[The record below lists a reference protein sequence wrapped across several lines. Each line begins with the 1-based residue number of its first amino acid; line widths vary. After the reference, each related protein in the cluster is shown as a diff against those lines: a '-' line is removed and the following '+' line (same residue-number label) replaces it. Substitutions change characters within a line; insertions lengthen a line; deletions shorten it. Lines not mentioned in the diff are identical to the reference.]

1 MIREFTIAPEHIK
14 QGSLVTYNVQS
25 LSLQSPKV
33 LAAEVIAIAK
43 TFPINDILPLIN
55 YGHHHFG
62 ENKVQEAIEKWT
74 DIKRDFNNI
83 KLHMVGKLQT
93 NKVKF
98 AVGLFDYIH
107 SLNNIKLAKKISLEQ
122 KKLNKKI
129 KIFVQVNIGDESQ
142 KSGLAPEKINDFLS
156 ICTKELDLEI
166 IGLMCLPPYNE
177 DSSKYFKEMKK
188 LLSNTQLS
196 QLSMGMSNDY
206 LEAIDYNSTFVR
218 IGSKIFGERN

>member
-1 MIREFTIAPEHIK
+1 MHDIVNRLITIKKEI
-14 QGSLVTYNVQS
+14 QS
-25 LSLQSPKV
+25 KNSTV
-33 LAAEVIAIAK
+33 EIIAIAK
-43 TFPINDILPLIN
+43 TFPIKHILPLIN

-107 SLNNIKLAKKISLEQ
+107 SLDNIKLAKKISLEQ

-129 KIFVQVNIGDESQ
+129 KIFVQVNIGDERQ
-142 KSGLAPEKINDFLS
+142 KSGLAPDKINDFLS

>member
-1 MIREFTIAPEHIK
+1 MHDIVNRLITIKKEIQTK
-14 QGSLVTYNVQS
+14 NST
-25 LSLQSPKV
+25 
-33 LAAEVIAIAK
+33 AEIIAIAK

-107 SLNNIKLAKKISLEQ
+107 SLDNIKLAKKISLEQ

-196 QLSMGMSNDY
+196 QLSIGMSNDY

-218 IGSKIFGERN
+218 IGSKIFGERS

>member
-1 MIREFTIAPEHIK
+1 MHDIVNRLITIKKEI
-14 QGSLVTYNVQS
+14 QS
-25 LSLQSPKV
+25 KNST
-33 LAAEVIAIAK
+33 AEIIAIAK
-43 TFPINDILPLIN
+43 TFPIKHILPLIN
-55 YGHHHFG
+55 YGHYHFG

-74 DIKRDFNNI
+74 DIKKDFNNI

-107 SLNNIKLAKKISLEQ
+107 SLDNIKLAKKISLEQ

-129 KIFVQVNIGDESQ
+129 KIFIQVNIGDESQ
-142 KSGLAPEKINDFLS
+142 KSGLAPDKVNNFLS

-188 LLSNTQLS
+188 LISNTQLS

-206 LEAIDYNSTFVR
+206 LEAIDYNSSFVR
-218 IGSKIFGERN
+218 IGTKIFGERN

>member
-1 MIREFTIAPEHIK
+1 MHDIINRLITIKKEI
-14 QGSLVTYNVQS
+14 QS
-25 LSLQSPKV
+25 KNST
-33 LAAEVIAIAK
+33 AEIIAITK
-43 TFPINDILPLIN
+43 TFPIKDILPLIN

-62 ENKVQEAIEKWT
+62 ENKVQEAVEKWT
-74 DIKRDFNNI
+74 DIKKDFKNI

-107 SLNNIKLAKKISLEQ
+107 SLDNIKLAKKISSEQ

-129 KIFVQVNIGDESQ
+129 KIFIQVNIGDESQ
-142 KSGLAPEKINDFLS
+142 KSGLVPDKVNDFLS

-166 IGLMCLPPYNE
+166 IGLMCLPPNND

-188 LLSNTQLS
+188 LLSYTQLS

-206 LEAIDYNSTFVR
+206 LEAINYNSTFIRV
-218 IGSKIFGERN
+218 GTKIFGERN

>member
-1 MIREFTIAPEHIK
+1 MHDIVNRLITIKKEI
-14 QGSLVTYNVQS
+14 QS
-25 LSLQSPKV
+25 KNST
-33 LAAEVIAIAK
+33 AEIIAIAK
-43 TFPINDILPLIN
+43 TFPIKHILPLIN
-55 YGHHHFG
+55 YGHYHFG

-74 DIKRDFNNI
+74 DIKKDFNNI
-83 KLHMVGKLQT
+83 KLHMVGKLQK

-107 SLNNIKLAKKISLEQ
+107 SLDNIKLAKKISLEQ

-129 KIFVQVNIGDESQ
+129 KIFIQVNIGDESQ
-142 KSGLAPEKINDFLS
+142 KSGLAPDKVNNFLS

-188 LLSNTQLS
+188 LISNTQLS
-196 QLSMGMSNDY
+196 QLSMVMSNDY
-206 LEAIDYNSTFVR
+206 LEAIDYNSSFVR
-218 IGSKIFGERN
+218 IGTKIFGERN